1 MVLRVDTY
9 LAALEK
15 ARCLAPD
22 ALVAALT
29 PVGETLCQARVTALS
44 RAGRDLIFL
53 CGHYEGFD
61 ERILEEADLRLS
73 IGDFVM
79 TGGELPALSVM
90 DAVAR
95 FVPGVLGKLVSAEED
110 SFPVPFWSILSTRG
124 PFLMRGKKCRIFS
137 YLEIT
142 KRLVPGAVRKNLKPR
157 SSTVRI
163 FFRQ

>member
-1 MVLRVDTY
+1 
-9 LAALEK
+9 
-15 ARCLAPD
+15 
-22 ALVAALT
+22 
-29 PVGETLCQARVTALS
+29 
-44 RAGRDLIFL
+44 
-53 CGHYEGFD
+53 
-61 ERILEEADLRLS
+61 
-73 IGDFVM
+73 M

-110 SFPVPFWSILSTRG
+110 SFFGSLLEHPQYTR
-124 PFLMRGKKCRIFS
+124 PISYEGKKCRIFS

-163 FFRQ
+163 FFSTMTWQKGDGRLFLEMLGERHKK